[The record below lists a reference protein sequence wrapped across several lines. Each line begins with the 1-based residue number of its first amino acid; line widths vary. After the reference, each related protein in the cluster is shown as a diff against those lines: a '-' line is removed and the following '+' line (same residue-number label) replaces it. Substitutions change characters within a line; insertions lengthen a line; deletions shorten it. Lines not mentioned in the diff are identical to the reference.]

1 MPARQERGLL
11 ELAHEDPERAA
22 AFLGARHGRRRFA
35 RVLGSATV
43 GFFAAEVMPFA
54 GRQPPGWVPAALADE
69 TEPFVIEG
77 KDDLI
82 VLNDRPV
89 NAETPV
95 TRLDDDLTPNRL
107 HFVRNNGLVPERATR
122 RDLTGWTLKID
133 GEVERE
139 LTLGLDDL
147 KRGYRQQLARLTLEC
162 GGNGRAGFRPRA
174 RGNQWKLG
182 AVGCAEYRGVR
193 LKDVLV
199 RAGVKPSAVYV
210 GYYGE
215 DPHLSGTPG
224 EVAISRGVPIRKA
237 LDDHTL
243 LAWEMNGEALPALH
257 GFPLQLVAPGWP
269 ASASGKWLRRLWI
282 RDRVHDGPKM
292 GGMSYRVP
300 RYPVAPGTEVPE
312 AEMEIIEAMPV
323 KSIITRPASGVEHPA
338 AAPFH
343 LRGHA
348 WSGDGPVRAL
358 HVSLDF
364 GATWTEAELLAPANP
379 FAWQRWRAELRF
391 PIRGYYEVFARATG
405 RDGRQQP
412 MVMPGW
418 NPRGYLNNAMH
429 RIAVRVV

>member
-1 MPARQERGLL
+1 MAARKERGLL
-11 ELAHEDPERAA
+11 ELFREDPARAA
-22 AFLGARHGRRRFA
+22 SLLELGRGRRRFV

-43 GFFAAEVMPFA
+43 GFFASELMPFA
-54 GRQPPGWVPAALADE
+54 GRQPHGWMPAALADE
-69 TEPFVIEG
+69 SEPFVIEG
-77 KDDLI
+77 KDGLI
-82 VLNDRPV
+82 VLNDRPI

-95 TRLDDDLTPNRL
+95 TLLDADVTPNSA

-122 RDLTGWTLKID
+122 RDLTGWTLTID
-133 GEVERE
+133 GEVERQ
-139 LTLGLDDL
+139 LTLDLDDL
-147 KRGYRQQLARLTLEC
+147 KRNHQNHVARLTLEC

-182 AVGCAEYRGVR
+182 AVGCAEYRGIR
-193 LKDVLV
+193 LKDVLAK
-199 RAGVKPSAVYV
+199 AGVKPGAVYV

-215 DPHLSGTPG
+215 DPHLSGAD
-224 EVAISRGVPIRKA
+224 EVAISRGVPMAKA

-243 LAWEMNGEALPALH
+243 LAWEMNGEPLPALH
-257 GFPLQLVAPGWP
+257 GFPLRLVASGFP
-269 ASASGKWLRRLWI
+269 ASVSGKWLNRLWV

-300 RYPVAPGTEVPE
+300 RYPVAPGTQVPE
-312 AEMEIIEAMPV
+312 EDMEIIEAMPV
-323 KSIITRPASGVEHPA
+323 KSLITRPAGGTEHPV
-338 AAPFH
+338 AAPLR

-348 WSGDGPVRAL
+348 WSGEGLVSAM

-364 GATWTEAELLAPANP
+364 GATWNEAKLAAPANP
-379 FAWQRWRAELRF
+379 FAWQQWSAELRF
-391 PIRGYYEVFARATG
+391 PMPGYYEVFARATG